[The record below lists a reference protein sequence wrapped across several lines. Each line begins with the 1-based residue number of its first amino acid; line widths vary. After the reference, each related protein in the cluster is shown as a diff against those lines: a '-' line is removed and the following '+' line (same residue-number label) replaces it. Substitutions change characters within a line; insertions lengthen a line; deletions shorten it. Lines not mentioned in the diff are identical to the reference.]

1 MRRSVIGAEEIRRY
15 RSLRKAGRKL
25 SGELLKAIP
34 KSVLVSTAR
43 ELGMWEQ
50 GTLVADEGDI
60 DVLSDRMI
68 YDRRWNGRNL
78 LEHLEADLAE
88 STLPEDERRYFR
100 AMKTGRFSLF
110 KIQSTHPGSHGM
122 LSDRLAEIL
131 TGDPGPPIALVDLG
145 LSETGV
151 PGMLLAARVLDAG
164 GFSMTSGVSFPFTPD
179 NEAAIMKYL
188 REKEP
193 GFGKKRLD
201 MPEDYSLYF
210 YRLHKRFGVKVAY
223 RFEEERQHRWEDE
236 QES

>member
-1 MRRSVIGAEEIRRY
+1 MIGAEEIRRY
-15 RSLRKAGRKL
+15 QSLRKAGKKL

-34 KSVLVSTAR
+34 KSILVSTAR
-43 ELGMWEQ
+43 ELGMWKQ
-50 GTLVADEGDI
+50 GILVADEGDI
-60 DVLSDRMI
+60 DVLTDRMI
-68 YDRRWNGRNL
+68 YDRRWNGRNS

-110 KIQSTHPGSHGM
+110 EIQSTHPGSHGM

-131 TGDPGPPIALVDLG
+131 TGDPGPPIALVDFG
-145 LSETGV
+145 LSATGV
-151 PGMLLAARVLDAG
+151 PAMLLATRVLDAG

-179 NEAAIMKYL
+179 KETAIMKCL

-193 GFGKKRLD
+193 GFGKRRLD

-210 YRLHKRFGVKVAY
+210 YRLHRRFGIEMRYESGK
-223 RFEEERQHRWEDE
+223 EEDE
-236 QES
+236 

>member
-1 MRRSVIGAEEIRRY
+1 MIGAEEIRRY
-15 RSLRKAGRKL
+15 QSLRKAGKKL

-43 ELGMWEQ
+43 ELGLWKQ
-50 GTLVADEGDI
+50 GILVADEGDI
-60 DVLSDRMI
+60 NVLTDRMI
-68 YDRRWNGRNL
+68 YDRRWNGRNS

-110 KIQSTHPGSHGM
+110 EIQSTHP
-122 LSDRLAEIL
+122 
-131 TGDPGPPIALVDLG
+131 
-145 LSETGV
+145 
-151 PGMLLAARVLDAG
+151 G

-179 NEAAIMKYL
+179 KETAIMKCL

-210 YRLHKRFGVKVAY
+210 YRLRKRFGIEVRYESAEE
-223 RFEEERQHRWEDE
+223 EEEREDE
-236 QES
+236 WEA